1 VSAHCCPLVI
11 ALLRALGCEHA
22 AKMHEQPD
30 AEWTPDDLLVHMA
43 EERWHLWPVLRRHGM
58 AGLLVQL
65 DADHALFEAEIRVL
79 GRLSPSGARLL
90 EAHSEREDRAVG
102 ALLQLPEIRAL
113 LGA

>member
-58 AGLLVQL
+58 A
-65 DADHALFEAEIRVL
+65 IRVL